1 MTCSA
6 SLVLVVYTRR
16 SIRPLDADTY
26 TQRDR
31 AREEMATQSE
41 LKAVMDPVHGSIQ
54 LENYLFKIID
64 QPQFQRLRKIKQL
77 GIMIMQSI
85 YIIICGANHISQIGG
100 VCYVYPGATHT
111 RFEHSIGYCNLLVS
125 VL

>member
-1 MTCSA
+1 MVIILQYIRIWA
-6 SLVLVVYTRR
+6 VILRVGL
-16 SIRPLDADTY
+16 RPLDADTY

-41 LKAVMDPVHGSIQ
+41 LKTVMDPVHGSIQ

-77 GIMIMQSI
+77 GI
-85 YIIICGANHISQIGG
+85 YNYAE
-100 VCYVYPGATHT
+100 YY
-111 RFEHSIGYCNLLVS
+111 LLRKS
-125 VL
+125 HLPNRRCMHCKK

>member
-1 MTCSA
+1 
-6 SLVLVVYTRR
+6 
-16 SIRPLDADTY
+16 
-26 TQRDR
+26 
-31 AREEMATQSE
+31 MATQSE

-85 YIIICGANHISQIGG
+85 IYNYLWCKSHLPNRR
-100 VCYVYPGATHT
+100 CML
-111 RFEHSIGYCNLLVS
+111 CVS
-125 VL
+125 RSYSHKI

>member
-85 YIIICGANHISQIGG
+85 
-100 VCYVYPGATHT
+100 
-111 RFEHSIGYCNLLVS
+111 
-125 VL
+125 